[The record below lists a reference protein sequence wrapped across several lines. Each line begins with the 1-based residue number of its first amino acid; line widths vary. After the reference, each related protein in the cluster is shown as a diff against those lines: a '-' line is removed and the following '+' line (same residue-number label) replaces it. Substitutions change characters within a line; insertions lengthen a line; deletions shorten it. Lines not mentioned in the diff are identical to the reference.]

1 MFYLHR
7 QHEKERDELTEKL
20 EQLKKKQTDSRSRI
34 ETANKKLEEM
44 EKKKKEREEE
54 VEKLKGEFLLKRKTL
69 QLVPQEKNAVMAM
82 KEKVETVKTDT
93 SNVKVE
99 YFRSWIFL

>member
-1 MFYLHR
+1 
-7 QHEKERDELTEKL
+7 
-20 EQLKKKQTDSRSRI
+20 
-34 ETANKKLEEM
+34 M

-93 SNVKVE
+93 SNVKV
-99 YFRSWIFL
+99 SNKV